1 MMLSSMHRYT
11 GEQFGS
17 RTMTDLQSIVD
28 DPASLLLSSSGRA
41 RVTRS
46 QNNLDILSAAE
57 YPHPQIG
64 PVPSKRKEPSG
75 HPQQFYGGFVLNDA
89 TSTGT
94 DRQGSLEI
102 TPSEPSRPKKRTKTK
117 GSAQEDAGADESKSK
132 RGRPRLDTHDQTAAD
147 RRRTQ
152 IRLAQR
158 AYRHRKE
165 TTITGLKQK
174 VAQIQSVVQQMNSKF
189 FDLHDNVMDAGVLV
203 GHPGLAAQFEKMASE
218 FEELANSAAVEDD
231 DEVNPPEPKESDAP
245 AAETAK
251 SRKPNSPQ
259 ASDQSSDVEA
269 LKVASYSDDN
279 PIYHY
284 DETLWSANDAN
295 DVMQFNVQI
304 PEASVSLEAIT
315 APISNLSKQLALPP
329 TLAPPTNDGFY
340 TYSFQETTFARRL
353 HRLCLEK
360 AFRNLTNPHS
370 SPNYVARTFRF
381 TFCFSNRRRMLARFQ
396 EMLKRKA
403 GEALENFA
411 VPFFHIG
418 GAGTHYP
425 RRDASGQAVYP
436 PNMMAPDKAIGPAC
450 DPTTAG
456 YYGVQPETP
465 REEQSIEE
473 ILDKLGYGG
482 LWFDSHDVEQYLGE
496 KGIHLDGTSSF
507 VEVDARLIS
516 GDSSTHSSLPTPSS
530 MLSTPSIG
538 TVRTPS
544 PFNASINPTGTAD
557 MNSMLQQR
565 GKTYGESYNTF
576 LEGSSD
582 SLQQHLMSI
591 EGTLRTYPPAD
602 QVATV
607 QARQVWPWPDDTPSW
622 LAQNDAAFAAQDA
635 MADTT
640 AQSFMSTVPG
650 RTVTIDV
657 EKLLERM
664 TEGAACLGRAPGFRK
679 ELVDNALKLS
689 LAEAF

>member
-1 MMLSSMHRYT
+1 MHRYT
-11 GEQFGS
+11 GEHFGS
-17 RTMTDLQSIVD
+17 RTVTDLQSIVD
-28 DPASLLLSSSGRA
+28 DPASLLSSSSGRA
-41 RVTRS
+41 RASRS

-57 YPHPQIG
+57 YPHPQIS
-64 PVPSKRKEPSG
+64 PVREKRKQPSG
-75 HPQQFYGGFVLNDA
+75 NPQQFYGGFILNDI
-89 TSTGT
+89 STNGA
-94 DRQGSLEI
+94 DDQGSLEN
-102 TPSEPSRPKKRTKTK
+102 TSVDLPRPKKRAKTK
-117 GSAQEDAGADESKSK
+117 ATAQNDPGADESKSK

-174 VAQIQSVVQQMNSKF
+174 VAQIQTVVQQMNSKYL
-189 FDLHDNVMDAGVLV
+189 DLHDNVMDAGVLAN
-203 GHPGLAAQFEKMASE
+203 HPALADQFEKLATE
-218 FEELANSAAVEDD
+218 FEELANTAAIEDD
-231 DEVNPPEPKESDAP
+231 DDVNPSEPKTADVP
-245 AAETAK
+245 AAGI
-251 SRKPNSPQ
+251 SKPTSLSSPQ
-259 ASDQSSDVEA
+259 ASDQASDVEE
-269 LKVASYSDDN
+269 LRTVPGSNDN
-279 PIYHY
+279 PMYQY
-284 DETLWSANDAN
+284 NDTLWSTNDAS

-304 PEASVSLEAIT
+304 PEASVPLDAIT
-315 APISNLSKQLALPP
+315 APVSSLSKQLAPPP
-329 TLAPPTNDGFY
+329 TLTSPANDGFY

-360 AFRNLTNPHS
+360 AFRNLTNPHA

-425 RRDASGQAVYP
+425 RRDVNGQAMYP
-436 PNMMAPDKAIGPAC
+436 PNMMGPDKAIGPAC
-450 DPTTAG
+450 DPATAG

-465 REEQSIEE
+465 RGEQSIEE

-496 KGIHLDGTSSF
+496 KGVHLDGTSSF
-507 VEVDARLIS
+507 VEVDARLLTN
-516 GDSSTHSSLPTPSS
+516 DPTTHSSLPTPSS
-530 MLSTPSIG
+530 LLSTPSIG

-544 PFNASINPTGTAD
+544 PVHASNNPAGTAG

-565 GKTYGESYNTF
+565 KGPNGESYNTF

-582 SLQQHLMSI
+582 SLQQHLMSM
-591 EGTLRTYPPAD
+591 EGMLRTYPPAD
-602 QVATV
+602 QVATI
-607 QARQVWPWPDDTPSW
+607 QARQAWPWPDDTPSW
-622 LAQNDAAFAAQDA
+622 LSQGDATFATEQDA
-635 MADTT
+635 LVDPAV
-640 AQSFMSTVPG
+640 QSFMSAAPG